1 MFGNMLSGPFGTTRN
16 KRFNW
21 ALQKKG
27 QHFKALFHNCVRK
40 SSMKRRYFAFAKW
53 STVAKNVISP
63 SMHDI
68 WNMRLCFKTT
78 ITCFEILIG
87 SILNNSGDLMSIS
100 FCLFVKDSVHILIFD
115 LFRQLKNVPYFFVR
129 TIEMKKQGRSLYH
142 WPPDRWADK
151 PTNVSQHKM
160 HQNQP

>member
-1 MFGNMLSGPFGTTRN
+1 MLSGPFGTTRN

-21 ALQKKG
+21 ALQKKDNISR
-27 QHFKALFHNCVRK
+27 H
-40 SSMKRRYFAFAKW
+40 Y
-53 STVAKNVISP
+53 STTVWGDPPWKEDISLLPNGPLLQQNVISP